1 MSYLI
6 ISVFVFL
13 MIMSPL
19 TAQQPVRISGF
30 IKDKLSGESLIG
42 ANIVEQGTGN
52 GTMSDY
58 NGYFSI
64 VIKTPSSLQFSYLGY
79 KSNLMKFEIIN
90 DTLITVF
97 LVPGEEQLSEVIVSA
112 QRKTN
117 FNVATINYKQMTQI
131 PSIGGKPDV
140 IKSLQLMPGIS
151 SQNEGSSLMLVRGG
165 DPGQN
170 LYLFDNVPIIYVNHL
185 GGFMSVFNPDIINN
199 IDVYK
204 GGFPSRYGGKL
215 SSVVDITQR
224 EGDKSGL
231 KGSLGIGIT
240 DASFT
245 VEGPLKIKNT
255 SFIITGRKTLID
267 PLMALLSSSS
277 DGNNFIISYGFHDIN
292 GKVTWKPSD
301 KRSVSLNIYQG
312 DDYLNYWSKDVNN
325 TSEKYRLGNVWGN
338 WLVSVRLNSLISSKL
353 SASNSI
359 SFTRYRLKEFMNYS
373 LTSKTDTVKFNS
385 RYRSVVQDISYR
397 SGLKY
402 NASDNWLIEFGLQT
416 SFLRII
422 PNDTYMSNRD
432 VQQSVIINNSL
443 ETALYADNKITF
455 LNNSSVIPGIRIVNH
470 TTKAYSGFSF
480 EPRLNLNIAVT
491 KNNILN
497 ASYTRVTQYSHL
509 VFTTGSIMNNEVWIP
524 AGRKI
529 PAAKSDQY
537 TLGWNT
543 GIKDNSYTTEIN
555 MYYKNMHNLST
566 FREGYTS
573 LIGDENWISKVE
585 TGGIGESAGI
595 EFLIRKN
602 SGNWTGF
609 IGYVL
614 SKTTRQFPNINNGE
628 KYIFDYNR
636 PHSLSVNISHKFNEK
651 FSLNLVWVYQTGL
664 PYTAAIGRQYIPSL
678 EKNYMGES
686 FYYEALIYGERNSSQ
701 LKAYHRLDLGLNY
714 TTITRKGQNK
724 AIWNFSI
731 YNVYN
736 RHNPVYYYYNTNNT
750 GEIYRPEWGS
760 ELKPISLYQLSL
772 FPIIPTLSYKVF
784 FDSSHPR
791 NNSQEKPTKQKT
803 TGKQKFK
810 NWIYQKN

>member
-1 MSYLI
+1 MYLI
-6 ISVFVFL
+6 KSTFLFL
-13 MIMSPL
+13 MLTSPL
-19 TAQQPVRISGF
+19 IAQQKVRISGF
-30 IKDKLSGESLIG
+30 VKDKVSGESLIG

-52 GTMSDY
+52 GTMADY

-64 VIKTPSSLQFSYLGY
+64 VIKPPSSLQISFLGY
-79 KSNLMKFEIIN
+79 KSNLIKFEIKN
-90 DTLITVF
+90 DTLFTVF
-97 LVPGEEQLSEVIVSA
+97 LIPGEEQLSEVIVSA

-117 FNVATINYKQMTQI
+117 FNVATINNKQMTQI
-131 PSIGGKPDV
+131 PSLGGKPDV

-224 EGDKSGL
+224 EGDNSGL

-267 PLMALLSSSS
+267 PLMAFVSSLS
-277 DGNNFIISYGFHDIN
+277 DGSNYIISYGFHDIN
-292 GKVTWKPSD
+292 GKVTWKPNEKKSI
-301 KRSVSLNIYQG
+301 SLNIYHG
-312 DDYLNYWSKDVNN
+312 DDYLNYWSTGVKN

-353 SASNSI
+353 STSNSI
-359 SFTRYRLKEFMNYS
+359 SFTRYRLKEFMKYS
-373 LTSKTDTVKFNS
+373 LTGSADTVKFNS

-402 NASDNWLIEFGLQT
+402 NASENWLIDFGLQT
-416 SFLRII
+416 SFLRLI
-422 PNDTYMSNRD
+422 PNDTYMSNID

-470 TTKAYSGFSF
+470 TAKDYTDFSF
-480 EPRLNLNIAVT
+480 EPRMNLNIAVT
-491 KNNILN
+491 KNNTLN
-497 ASYTRVTQYSHL
+497 ASYMRVAQYSHL

-524 AGRKI
+524 AGKKI

-543 GIKDNSYTTEIN
+543 GIKENSYTVEMN
-555 MYYKNMHNLST
+555 MYYKKMYNLST

-573 LIGDENWISKVE
+573 LIGDENWVSKVE
-585 TGGIGESAGI
+585 TRGKGESAGI
-595 EFLIRKN
+595 EFQIRKN
-602 SGNWTGF
+602 SGKWTGF
-609 IGYVL
+609 AGYVH
-614 SKTTRQFPNINNGE
+614 SKTTRQFPGINNGE

-636 PHSLSVNISHKFNEK
+636 PHSLSVNISHKLNEK
-651 FSLNLVWVYQTGL
+651 ISFNLVWIYQTGL
-664 PYTAAIGRQYIPSL
+664 PYTAAIGRQYLPSL
-678 EKNYMGES
+678 EKDYNGDSY
-686 FYYEALIYGERNSSQ
+686 YYEALIYGERNGSR
-701 LKAYHRLDLGLNY
+701 LKDYHRLDLGLNY
-714 TTITRKGQNK
+714 TTLTKRGQNK
-724 AIWNFSI
+724 AIWNFSV

-736 RHNPVYYYYNTNNT
+736 RHNPVYYYYNTDKT
-750 GEIYRPEWGS
+750 GEIYRPEWGA
-760 ELKPISLYQLSL
+760 EFKPISLYQLSL

-784 FDSSHPR
+784 FDGTSS
-791 NNSQEKPTKQKT
+791 KIIKQKSSL
-803 TGKQKFK
+803 KQKINK
-810 NWIYQKN
+810 WLYYEK

>member
-1 MSYLI
+1 MSTYLI
-6 ISVFVFL
+6 KSAFLFL
-13 MIMSPL
+13 MVTSTLI
-19 TAQQPVRISGF
+19 AQQQVRISGF
-30 IKDKLSGESLIG
+30 VKDKISGESLIG
-42 ANIVEQGTGN
+42 ANIVEPGTSN
-52 GTMSDY
+52 GTMADY

-64 VIKTPSSLQFSYLGY
+64 VIKNPSSLQFSFLGY
-79 KSNLMKFEIIN
+79 KSNLIKFGIKK
-90 DTLITVF
+90 DTLVNVF

-131 PSIGGKPDV
+131 PSLGGKPDV

-224 EGDKSGL
+224 EGDNSGL

-267 PLMALLSSSS
+267 PLMAFVSSLS
-277 DGNNFIISYGFHDIN
+277 DGSNYIISYGFHDIN
-292 GKVTWKPSD
+292 GKVTWKPNEKNSI
-301 KRSVSLNIYQG
+301 SLNIYQG
-312 DDYLNYWSKDVNN
+312 DDYLNYWSTGVKN
-325 TSEKYRLGNVWGN
+325 SAEKYRLGNVWGN

-353 SASNSI
+353 YASNSI
-359 SFTRYRLKEFMNYS
+359 SFTRYRLKEFMKYS
-373 LTSKTDTVKFNS
+373 LTGNADPVKFNS
-385 RYRSVVQDISYR
+385 RYRSIVQDISYR

-402 NASDNWLIEFGLQT
+402 NASENWLIDFGLQT
-416 SFLRII
+416 SFLRLI
-422 PNDTYMSNRD
+422 PNDTYMSNID

-455 LNNSSVIPGIRIVNH
+455 LNNNSVIPGIRIVNH
-470 TTKAYSGFSF
+470 LTGGYTGFSF
-480 EPRLNLNIAVT
+480 EPRMNLNIAVT
-491 KNNILN
+491 KNHTLN
-497 ASYTRVTQYSHL
+497 ASYMRVAQYSHL

-524 AGRKI
+524 AGKNI

-537 TLGWNT
+537 TLGWNA
-543 GIKDNSYTTEIN
+543 GIKDNSYTTEMN
-555 MYYKNMHNLST
+555 VYFKKMYNLST
-566 FREGYTS
+566 FKEGYAS
-573 LIGDENWISKVE
+573 LIGDENWVSKVE
-585 TGGIGESAGI
+585 TGGKGESVGL

-609 IGYVL
+609 VGYVL
-614 SKTTRQFPNINNGE
+614 SKTTRQFPGINNGE

-636 PHSLSVNISHKFNEK
+636 PHSLSVNISHKLNEK
-651 FSLNLVWVYQTGL
+651 ISFNLVWIYQTGL
-664 PYTAAIGRQYIPSL
+664 PYTAAIGRQYLPSL
-678 EKNYMGES
+678 QKDYNGASY
-686 FYYEALIYGERNSSQ
+686 YYEALIYGERNGSR
-701 LKAYHRLDLGLNY
+701 LKDYHRLDLGMSYSTL
-714 TTITRKGQNK
+714 TKRGRNK

-736 RHNPVYYYYNTNNT
+736 RHNPVYYYYNTNKSS
-750 GEIYRPEWGS
+750 EIYMPEWGV
-760 ELKPISLYQLSL
+760 EFKPISLYQLSL

-784 FDSSHPR
+784 FDGTSS
-791 NNSQEKPTKQKT
+791 KIIKQKSSL
-803 TGKQKFK
+803 KQKINK
-810 NWIYQKN
+810 WLYYEK